1 MHLSL
6 TIYKM
11 KKMIKILIF
20 IYTFI
25 ILTPQMAVSEIIEMV
40 PCKNIYALSPK
51 ITKIHD
57 EILRREFRFSTK
69 DIKKPLFIMY
79 ESPAFDPE
87 SILVLYK
94 EKTSY
99 NLELLQFDKSL
110 WSQIS
115 EQIAKLKTN
124 KYSSKQIKVSYNLS
138 RKSKTIN
145 DETAT
150 ILKKAI
156 NLVFKKARRPT
167 EAEINTAKHYLD
179 GTVYTFESS
188 NGACGRILY
197 GYEGNA
203 KSLLE
208 IALFSTQYIISDEYS
223 QTEIEKKLTDLSND
237 LINNIL

>member
-1 MHLSL
+1 MHISI
-6 TIYKM
+6 TRY
-11 KKMIKILIF
+11 KMIKILIS

-25 ILTPQMAVSEIIEMV
+25 ILTPQIAVSEIIEMV
-40 PCKNIYALSPK
+40 PCNNVYELSPK

-57 EILRREFRFSTK
+57 EILKREFRSSTK
-69 DIKKPLFIMY
+69 DIKKPIFIMY

-99 NLELLQFDKSL
+99 NIELLQFDKSL

-115 EQIAKLKTN
+115 EQIDKFKTN
-124 KYSSKQIKVSYNLS
+124 KYSSKQIKVSYSLS

-145 DETAT
+145 GKTAT

-156 NLVFKKARRPT
+156 DLVFKKARMPT
-167 EAEINTAKHYLD
+167 EAEYKTRKITLD
-179 GTVYTFESS
+179 GSVYTFESI
-188 NGACGRILY
+188 NGVCGKISY

-208 IALFSTQYIISDEYS
+208 IASFSMQYIISDEYS
-223 QTEIEKKLTDLSND
+223 QTDIEKKLTDLSND
-237 LINNIL
+237 LINNNL